1 MHSSFHAAAIEAGY
15 PHIDC
20 LVVLSTDPIFT
31 FVQPAMCFK
40 DAYDTLGA
48 EVTRGKSVNM
58 QKIWQ
63 LVQVIF

>member
-31 FVQPAMCFK
+31 FV
-40 DAYDTLGA
+40 
-48 EVTRGKSVNM
+48 
-58 QKIWQ
+58 
-63 LVQVIF
+63 